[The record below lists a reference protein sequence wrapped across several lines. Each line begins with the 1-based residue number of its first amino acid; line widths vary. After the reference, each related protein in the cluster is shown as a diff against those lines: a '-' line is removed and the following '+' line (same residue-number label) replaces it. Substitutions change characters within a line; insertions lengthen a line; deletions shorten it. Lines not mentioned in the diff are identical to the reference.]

1 MAKIAYGKLKLNTK
15 RSEVITREWEDLT
28 IEVKQYLP
36 VEEMAELVSRIV
48 NFSVDT
54 NGYYNPIRIHIY
66 LLVDTF
72 LTCTNVTVTEKQK
85 EDIYKLYDEL
95 KDSEIYKIV
104 PNYIYQEVLN
114 YVNEL
119 IHNIYEYKNSVYGI
133 LDGISS
139 DYSQMDLDAQKIRDE
154 IADPENLTLLK
165 DILTKLG

>member
-1 MAKIAYGKLKLNTK
+1 MAKLAYGKLKLNTK
-15 RSEVITREWEDLT
+15 RSEVITREWDDLT

-165 DILTKLG
+165 DVLTKLG